1 LPPLKTR
8 REGKGKP
15 KPKRKRDSGAAE
27 REIPPRSSSS
37 MTSILDMKAGPPD
50 YWAEISNFFL
60 PLKYLITNDRFDAM
74 VRDID
79 LYYLINGVFWIFV
92 ALSCGYY
99 AFQRLFQVGPAC
111 RNPIPIL
118 TLQSPSM
125 RHLQL
130 HFSFE
135 GLLGQFAVYK

>member
-1 LPPLKTR
+1 
-8 REGKGKP
+8 
-15 KPKRKRDSGAAE
+15 
-27 REIPPRSSSS
+27 

-60 PLKYLITNDRFDAM
+60 PLKYLITNDRFDSL

-99 AFQRLFQVGPAC
+99 AFQRLFQVGPV
-111 RNPIPIL
+111 
-118 TLQSPSM
+118 Q
-125 RHLQL
+125 
-130 HFSFE
+130 
-135 GLLGQFAVYK
+135 G

>member
-1 LPPLKTR
+1 
-8 REGKGKP
+8 
-15 KPKRKRDSGAAE
+15 
-27 REIPPRSSSS
+27 

-60 PLKYLITNDRFDAM
+60 PLKYLITNDRFDSM

-99 AFQRLFQVGPAC
+99 AFQRLFQVGPA
-111 RNPIPIL
+111 RGKSF
-118 TLQSPSM
+118 QSQHPRRGASNCT
-125 RHLQL
+125 
-130 HFSFE
+130 F
-135 GLLGQFAVYK
+135 LLRGCSVNLPFINKQSGHGAGFAHSGGGRGANRVGR